1 MSMNSVLEG
10 RKLAD
15 IQDET
20 REIVV
25 SRELRPEGQSEAQSL
40 ILDSWWVFPM
50 SMNSVLEGFRERKLA
65 DIQEETAEIVDSRAD
80 RPETESDAENEV

>member
-10 RKLAD
+10 LNDRKLAD

-25 SRELRPEGQSEAQSL
+25 SRELTPEGQSEAEKE
-40 ILDSWWVFPM
+40 V
-50 SMNSVLEGFRERKLA
+50 NS
-65 DIQEETAEIVDSRAD
+65 
-80 RPETESDAENEV
+80 